1 MPAIESQFYEFDVW
15 DGRTH
20 VFTGV
25 VSSLVRVTRV
35 LRSALA
41 WCLAVISLF
50 LPFSIMLGTVAN
62 ATFYHLKV
70 DPG

>member
-15 DGRTH
+15 VGRTH

-25 VSSLVRVTRV
+25 VSSLNRV

-41 WCLAVISLF
+41 WCTVVISLF